1 MTWLSGQQLQGGKY
15 LIEQELGQ
23 GGFGITYRAKD
34 NNGRLV
40 VIKTLN
46 EQVQR
51 RPDFSKFQQ
60 DFLNEAIQLAKC
72 SHPHIV
78 QIDEVIHEDML
89 WCMVMEYIDGEDL
102 ARRVDNQGVLLEA
115 EALRYIQQIGE
126 ALIVVHNHGLLHR
139 DIKPQNIM
147 LRSGKSEAVL
157 IDFGIARKFRPNLT
171 QTHTQFL
178 SDGFAPIEQYDQRAK
193 RGAYT
198 DVYALAATLYSMLTG
213 EFPTMSPLRAI
224 GTQLTAPKQINS
236 NISDRVNQAILQGM
250 EVKPE
255 NRPQSVQEWLKLL
268 DFDITIPSMPSLKK
282 TTSVQLNSALNFDY
296 YKLHNLLADGNWI
309 AANIETSNLLVSIAC
324 PRNGRWL
331 DAESINRIPCEDL
344 RIIDQLW
351 RHYSNDIFGFSV
363 QKLIWERV
371 NGNVNEFGDRVGWRV
386 NKSWIKYS
394 QFTFSLD
401 ASKGHLPAYL
411 EFLGFVWKSGWFG
424 DYWDGDLSRV
434 YALVSRLTHCNL

>member
-1 MTWLSGQQLQGGKY
+1 
-15 LIEQELGQ
+15 
-23 GGFGITYRAKD
+23 
-34 NNGRLV
+34 
-40 VIKTLN
+40 
-46 EQVQR
+46 
-51 RPDFSKFQQ
+51 
-60 DFLNEAIQLAKC
+60 
-72 SHPHIV
+72 
-78 QIDEVIHEDML
+78 
-89 WCMVMEYIDGEDL
+89 
-102 ARRVDNQGVLLEA
+102 
-115 EALRYIQQIGE
+115 
-126 ALIVVHNHGLLHR
+126 
-139 DIKPQNIM
+139 M
-147 LRSGKSEAVL
+147 LRSSNSEAVL

-268 DFDITIPSMPSLKK
+268 DFDITISSMPSLKK

-351 RHYSNDIFGFSV
+351 IYYSNDIFGFSV

-371 NGNVNEFGDRVGWRV
+371 NGNVNEFGDLVGWRV

-394 QFTFSLD
+394 QFTFSLH
-401 ASKGHLPAYL
+401 ASKGYLPAYL